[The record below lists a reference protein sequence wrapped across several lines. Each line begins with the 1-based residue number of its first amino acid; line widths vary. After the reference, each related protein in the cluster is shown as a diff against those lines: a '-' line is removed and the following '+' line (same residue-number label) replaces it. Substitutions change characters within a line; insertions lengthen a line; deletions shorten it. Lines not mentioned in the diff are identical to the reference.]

1 LASWQ
6 AGRNGSS
13 DKNAWPVIGPTKNA
27 WHLAI
32 LENQQHFH
40 SNYEGAN
47 NSMNRIHTVFFAAL
61 LALGLSQ
68 TGLAQAEV
76 ASAKNVKVETSV
88 SDKTNNKTAENDAST
103 TPAVQTNECKVC
115 RWFELD
121 EASFTYRYRH
131 VTSSDAT
138 SAAGVYTPS
147 KTLINHSQH
156 RELFSGHFKFDR
168 EGKYTIHALASTGW
182 SFPRSFVGA
191 GSGHGDPFLNLD
203 RNGTNIF
210 LRQLYFSAKPIEG
223 VEVQYGGLPIIRG
236 QNTEITTFDDDGYIV
251 GERLILTRPKQL
263 FFDEIAVTYAYLGDF
278 ALPNIN
284 KRYHRLQQ
292 SNYHQFQVQKNI
304 GRRVKASVAYTSL
317 NGWDVLNEAVM
328 VKAPELKAVD
338 SFRLELYHRLTALP
352 ASLVGTTPSL
362 GFKGTD
368 SHTGFSASAEKTLF
382 KRLKLNGG
390 YAQIDLDYG
399 QLGALVTDVRSAT
412 GQIRYR
418 QLGLAAPVNADKL
431 RTGKH
436 LFMTTDLTLTPEFSI
451 TTFFAK
457 GIHND
462 PTRVIPR
469 NDSVLVGL
477 NFNLKKALQRTG
489 IF

>member
-1 LASWQ
+1 
-6 AGRNGSS
+6 
-13 DKNAWPVIGPTKNA
+13 
-27 WHLAI
+27 
-32 LENQQHFH
+32 
-40 SNYEGAN
+40 
-47 NSMNRIHTVFFAAL
+47 
-61 LALGLSQ
+61 
-68 TGLAQAEV
+68 
-76 ASAKNVKVETSV
+76 
-88 SDKTNNKTAENDAST
+88 
-103 TPAVQTNECKVC
+103 
-115 RWFELD
+115 
-121 EASFTYRYRH
+121 
-131 VTSSDAT
+131 
-138 SAAGVYTPS
+138 
-147 KTLINHSQH
+147 
-156 RELFSGHFKFDR
+156 
-168 EGKYTIHALASTGW
+168 
-182 SFPRSFVGA
+182 
-191 GSGHGDPFLNLD
+191 
-203 RNGTNIF
+203 
-210 LRQLYFSAKPIEG
+210 
-223 VEVQYGGLPIIRG
+223 
-236 QNTEITTFDDDGYIV
+236 
-251 GERLILTRPKQL
+251 
-263 FFDEIAVTYAYLGDF
+263 VTYAYLGDF

-304 GRRVKASVAYTSL
+304 GQRVKASVAYTSL

-338 SFRLELYHRLTALP
+338 SFRVEVYHRLTALP
-352 ASLVGTTPSL
+352 AALEGIPATVAIS

-368 SHTGFSASAEKTLF
+368 SHSGFSVSAEKTLF

-412 GQIRYR
+412 GQLRYR

-436 LFMTTDLTLTPEFSI
+436 LFVTADLTLTPEFSI
-451 TTFFAK
+451 TTFSAK

>member
-1 LASWQ
+1 MF
-6 AGRNGSS
+6 
-13 DKNAWPVIGPTKNA
+13 T
-27 WHLAI
+27 
-32 LENQQHFH
+32 
-40 SNYEGAN
+40 
-47 NSMNRIHTVFFAAL
+47 TVLL
-61 LALGLSQ
+61 LAL
-68 TGLAQAEV
+68 AQIAFGQDQ
-76 ASAKNVKVETSV
+76 SALLKPSAGETKELPNE
-88 SDKTNNKTAENDAST
+88 DKSHEARKKSDASNSEAVIV
-103 TPAVQTNECKVC
+103 PAPQAAAECKVC
-115 RWFELD
+115 RWFKLD

-182 SFPRSFVGA
+182 SFPRSFIGA

-304 GRRVKASVAYTSL
+304 GQRVKASVAYTSL

-338 SFRLELYHRLTALP
+338 SFRVEVYHRLTALP
-352 ASLVGTTPSL
+352 AALEGIPATVAIS

-368 SHTGFSASAEKTLF
+368 SHSGFSVSAEKTLF

-412 GQIRYR
+412 GQLRYR

-436 LFMTTDLTLTPEFSI
+436 LFVTADLTLTPEFSI
-451 TTFFAK
+451 TTFSAK